1 LHYNYTRKNKLFCGL
16 WYVVMDWTMM
26 VFLSFYLLKKYLI
39 DGIPFSLILSS
50 KSQKWTLMVSL
61 SFFLYFANLKY
72 EP

>member
-1 LHYNYTRKNKLFCGL
+1 LEKN
-16 WYVVMDWTMM
+16 
-26 VFLSFYLLKKYLI
+26 LI
-39 DGIPFSLILSS
+39 DGIPFSLLLSS